1 MIKMFVCDDE
11 QIVVDGIKDSINW
24 QEHSIEVCG
33 TANNGTDALQK
44 SMTLM
49 PDIIVSDIRM
59 PGLNGLEFVKELKNK
74 LPKSQIILISA
85 YQEFEYAKE
94 AIKLGVLSYITK
106 PFKRAQI
113 LEEVVKA
120 RDVLLENER
129 KLELNNKFEKE
140 LPTLKNFF
148 LNSIILGDELQLDDY
163 EEKVQLYRLNL
174 SKRNTGV
181 FVMRP
186 EISSVERGSQRVLLQ
201 RVLAVIEKNLSN
213 LPKEL
218 SAVAFINHVNDVV
231 VIFGSELVGVYSM
244 NDFENSLERIKA
256 NINEEIGI
264 IISIGVGRT
273 YFDYKNVYLSFK
285 EAMNALNYKLI
296 YGEGSIIFI
305 DNVAS
310 AGTGTIKVV
319 VCINKKIERFENLLS
334 MGNSEEALKMARE
347 IEEILMGSSTVSYG
361 YVQQVFAQLLSS
373 IVKKSIEFNIYNDI
387 LSQEIAD
394 LYEKVYALKSLS
406 ELSDFLG
413 EIIVK
418 ICTVAEKKA
427 REINNG
433 TVKRAIEYMQQHCH
447 ENISQ
452 TAVAE
457 YVGLNPSYFSRY
469 FKEEIGQSFM
479 DYMKRLRIEKA
490 KELIGSTNM
499 KIYEISEALG
509 YQSVQYFTTLFKTMV
524 GLTPQEYKE
533 KKQMI

>member
-24 QEHSIEVCG
+24 DEQCIEVCG
-33 TANNGTDALQK
+33 TANNGSDALKK
-44 SMTLM
+44 SMNLM

-59 PGLNGLEFVKELKNK
+59 PGLSGLEFVKEFKSK

-106 PFKRAQI
+106 PFKKNQI
-113 LEEVVKA
+113 LEEVLKA
-120 RDVLLENER
+120 RDVVLEDQR
-129 KLELNNKFEKE
+129 KMELNSKFEKE
-140 LPTLKNFF
+140 LPTLRNYF
-148 LNSIILGDELQLDDY
+148 LNSIILGDELQLEDY
-163 EEKVQLYRLNL
+163 EEKVQQYRLNL

-181 FVMRP
+181 FVICP
-186 EISSVERGSQRVLLQ
+186 EIPNVERGSKSVSLQ
-201 RVLAVIEKNLSN
+201 RLLTLIEKSILK

-218 SAVAFINHVNDVV
+218 RAVAFINHVNDVV
-231 VIFGSELVGVYSM
+231 IIYGSELIGPYGM
-244 NDFENSLERIKA
+244 RDFEKCLEMIKSD
-256 NINEEIGI
+256 ISQELGVT
-264 IISIGVGRT
+264 ISIGVGRT
-273 YFDYKNVYLSFK
+273 YFDYNNIYLSFK

-310 AGTGTIKVV
+310 AGSGIIKVV

-334 MGNSEEALKMARE
+334 IGNSEESLKMGRE
-347 IEEILMGSSTVSYG
+347 IEEILRGSSAVSYG

-373 IVKKSIEFNIYNDI
+373 IIKKSIEFNIYNDI
-387 LSQEIAD
+387 LSQEITD
-394 LYEKVYALKSLS
+394 LYEKIYAMKSLS
-406 ELSDFLG
+406 ELSDFFS
-413 EIIVK
+413 EIIK
-418 ICTVAEKKA
+418 RICAVTEKKS
-427 REINNG
+427 REINSG
-433 TVKRAIEYMQQHCH
+433 TIKRALEFMQMHCH

-490 KELIGSTNM
+490 KELLSSTSM

-524 GLTPQEYKE
+524 GLTPQEYKD